1 MNANFLFER
10 PKMKKFYLT
19 DPSGLSLNRIIIL
32 SGSGG
37 ALMPRHVHTQDVQMF
52 G

>member
-10 PKMKKFYLT
+10 PKSYLT
-19 DPSGLSLNRIIIL
+19 DPSGLSLNRIIVL
-32 SGSGG
+32 SGSGCP
-37 ALMPRHVHTQDVQMF
+37 LMPRHVHTEDVQMF